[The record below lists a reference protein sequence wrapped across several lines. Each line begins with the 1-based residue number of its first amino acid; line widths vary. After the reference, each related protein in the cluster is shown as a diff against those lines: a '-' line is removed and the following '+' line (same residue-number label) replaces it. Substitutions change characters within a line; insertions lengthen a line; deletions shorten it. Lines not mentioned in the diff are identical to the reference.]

1 MCSVATGMSVESE
14 AVTFQSY
21 MTFPNGGPLS
31 RVFPFAA
38 VDVELLFATNIMD
51 VGAGVAVPLLVLN
64 LLVVNRVL
72 ATSEAPARECR
83 NAVVTLV
90 ESAEASVVRNR
101 AATDKR
107 ERLANNREPPK
118 PNSKSS
124 SFTGEIYA
132 T

>member
-1 MCSVATGMSVESE
+1 MCVESE
-14 AVTFQSY
+14 GVTFRLY

-31 RVFPFAA
+31 REFPFAA
-38 VDVELLFATNIMD
+38 VDVELLFATNIID
-51 VGAGVAVPLLVLN
+51 AGVGVAVP

-72 ATSEAPARECR
+72 ATSEAPAPECR

-90 ESAEASVVRNR
+90 ESAEASAVRNR
-101 AATDKR
+101 AATSDKR

-124 SFTGEIYA
+124 SFTGKIYA

>member
-1 MCSVATGMSVESE
+1 LCSVATGMCVESE
-14 AVTFQSY
+14 GVTFRLY

-38 VDVELLFATNIMD
+38 VDVEVLFAANIMD
-51 VGAGVAVPLLVLN
+51 VGVAVP

-101 AATDKR
+101 AATSDKR
-107 ERLANNREPPK
+107 ERLANRIEPPK
-118 PNSKSS
+118 PNSNASG
-124 SFTGEIYA
+124 FTSKIYA
-132 T
+132 R